1 MFLCLRVHLGN
12 FYCGGVMHGTVLD
25 AEIIRMNSG
34 EGTDYLKG
42 QLSMQTIT
50 VPALRTNSR

>member
-1 MFLCLRVHLGN
+1 
-12 FYCGGVMHGTVLD
+12 MHGTVLD